1 MTRSCTLQPEVH
13 PFATTAR
20 VRPRGRVV
28 LPVADYD
35 FLLEHLEICERDR
48 GPNWTLLAY
57 VLQNRIVNTEPSHRP
72 VDRDIVV
79 SGSEVTY
86 SVSGASV
93 EAGLLVH
100 QPNPGPRHREIIPV
114 SSLLGATLI
123 GMRAGQRAP
132 LLCEDG
138 SVKSV
143 VVVDTVAPNPTSGP
157 NLCPQLHE
165 RRS

>member
-1 MTRSCTLQPEVH
+1 MTSRCTLQPEVH
-13 PFATTAR
+13 PFASTAR
-20 VRPRGRVV
+20 VRPRGRAV

-35 FLLEHLEICERDR
+35 LLLEYLEICERDR
-48 GPNWTLLAY
+48 GPNWALLAY

-79 SGSEVTY
+79 SGSKVTY
-86 SVSGASV
+86 SVGGASV
-93 EAGLLVH
+93 EVGLLVH
-100 QPNPGPRHREIIPV
+100 QPNAGPRQRGIIPV

-123 GMRAGQRAP
+123 GMRIGQRAP

-138 SVKSV
+138 SVKSL
-143 VVVDTVAPNPTSGP
+143 VVVDTATPNPTSGP
-157 NLCPQLHE
+157 NLCPELQE

>member
-1 MTRSCTLQPEVH
+1 MARSCTLQPEVH

-20 VRPRGRVV
+20 VRPRGRAV

-35 FLLEHLEICERDR
+35 LLLEYLEICERDR
-48 GPNWTLLAY
+48 GPNWALLAY
-57 VLQNRIVNTEPSHRP
+57 VLQNRIVNSEPSHLP

-79 SGSEVTY
+79 SRNEVIY

-100 QPNPGPRHREIIPV
+100 QPNAGPRQRGIIPV

-123 GMRAGQRAP
+123 GMRIGQRAP

-138 SVKSV
+138 SVKSL
-143 VVVDTVAPNPTSGP
+143 VVVDTVSPNPTPGP
-157 NLCPQLHE
+157 NLCPELQE